1 MNSLKIVI
9 LLFLILGFFPSLLWS
24 QVKIGQWVD
33 HTSYR
38 TANSVAKLGTKV
50 YTSNG
55 KGLSVFD
62 ESDNE
67 LSKLSKIEGLSD
79 IGVNLLRKNSYND
92 LLFVFYNN
100 TNIDVINTNGDITNV
115 ADIKRKVITGKKTI
129 NEVFFDGKYAYL
141 ACGFGI
147 IVFDTERLEVKD
159 TYYIGTNV
167 LNYEVYQ
174 VTKNDT
180 AFFAATEKGVYYGK
194 IGDNLSYY
202 LNWKSLTNNIPV
214 GPYNTIV
221 NFNGKIITNYSEKL
235 KSGANHKDTLYELTP
250 IGWTGYSLF
259 AIPPGSVTYKMNVS
273 NGRLY
278 LIDSYKFL
286 AEFNTS
292 AQRTM
297 YIAHYNFADAH
308 VNDWY
313 FDGSAYWIADNN
325 YGLIKT
331 AGPYTY
337 ENAMVLN
344 GPENNLVNDFDIR
357 EGVLAVAPIFL
368 GETFDS
374 QYKYYRPQLYKDKEW
389 TTFPYSQLDT
399 IRDINSVSIDPND
412 KDHFVFACMD
422 YGITELVG
430 GQYYNYNLSN
440 SPLATSVYTLEG
452 LRATSVLIDN
462 NSNVWAGLTYGKNI
476 INVKKAGSSNWVGLN
491 FESIITKP
499 TVSKMI
505 VDKSNQLWVV
515 LARNTGL
522 MVYRDVA
529 SLSTPNSSNTK
540 LLSTAVGNGHLPTTE
555 VKSICEDNDGKIWLG
570 TAEGILVFYNPENVF
585 SGGNWDGQ
593 QILIEQDGH
602 VQILLENDVITA
614 IAVDGINRKWV
625 GTESS
630 GVYCFSSDG
639 QQTIYHFTADNS
651 PLYSDNIIDIAINE
665 TTGDVFFG
673 TDMGIQSYRTSIIK
687 GFEEYTK
694 VHAYPNPVKP
704 GYVGNIVVTGLIDES
719 QVKIVDMAGNLV
731 WSTKSQGGQIEWNLK
746 TFSGTKA
753 ATGAYMIYCF
763 NGDGTQYATTK
774 LLIVN

>member
-1 MNSLKIVI
+1 MNQLKIII
-9 LLFLILGFFPSLLWS
+9 LLLILFGLSPSLSWS

-38 TANSVAKLGTKV
+38 TANSVSKLGNKV
-50 YTSNG
+50 YASNG
-55 KGLSVFD
+55 KGLFVFD

-79 IGVNLLRKNSYND
+79 IGVNILRKNDYND

-221 NFNGKIITNYSEKL
+221 NFNGNIITNYSEKL
-235 KSGANHKDTLYELTP
+235 KSGVNQKDTLYQLTSS
-250 IGWTGYSLF
+250 GWTSYSLF
-259 AIPPGSVTYKMNVS
+259 AIPPGSVTYRMNVR

-286 AEFNTS
+286 AEFNGS

-297 YIAHYNFADAH
+297 YIAHYNFADAQ

-313 FDGSAYWIADNN
+313 YDGTAYWIADNN
-325 YGLIKT
+325 FGLIKT

-337 ENAMVLN
+337 ENVMVLN

-357 EGVLAVAPIFL
+357 DGVLAVAPIFL

-389 TTFPYSQLDT
+389 TSFPYSQLDT

-422 YGITELVG
+422 FGITELSG

-440 SPLATSVYTLEG
+440 SPLASSVYTLEG
-452 LRATSVLIDN
+452 LRATSVYIDN

-476 INVKKAGSSNWVGLN
+476 INVKKAGTSNWVGLN

-585 SGGNWDGQ
+585 SGANWDGQ

-639 QQTIYHFTADNS
+639 QQTIYHFTTENS

-704 GYVGNIVVTGLIDES
+704 GYVGNIVITGLIDES

-753 ATGAYMIYCF
+753 NTGTYMIYCF